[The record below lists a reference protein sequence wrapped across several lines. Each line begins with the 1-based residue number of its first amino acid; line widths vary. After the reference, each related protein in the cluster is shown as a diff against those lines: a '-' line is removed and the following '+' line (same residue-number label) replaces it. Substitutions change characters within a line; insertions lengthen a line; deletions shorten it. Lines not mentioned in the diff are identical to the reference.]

1 MKPRYFDE
9 DSLHSLIFNY
19 LIHNGYRSVTD
30 LKFNIDEGL
39 SMTFS
44 YEKNIY
50 EDDDEAG
57 DTIED
62 GFGSE
67 WSAWCPKC
75 GEKSMEV
82 VRPGKVQCGNCD

>member
-1 MKPRYFDE
+1 MKRKHFDE
-9 DSLHSLIFNY
+9 DSLHSLIFNC
-19 LIHNGYRSVTD
+19 LIYNGYIGVTD
-30 LKFNIDEGL
+30 LEFNNDGEL
-39 SMTFS
+39 SMNFS

-50 EDDDEAG
+50 EDDEEDG

-82 VRPGKVQCGNCD
+82 VRPGKVQCGNCG